1 MFTPIKSTK
10 VYEQVVQQIKHMIID
25 GTLKKG
31 DKLPTER
38 ELSEQLQVSRASIRE
53 AIKSLEVIGL
63 LEARQGAGN
72 YIKESFDE
80 ILFEPMSMIFMLESR
95 NPKEIIEI
103 REALELQA
111 VVLAAKNIDNDELD
125 TIKLLVDNIKN
136 CEDEDKNAIYDKRFH
151 YAIAKA
157 SKNVLIMSVLNVISS
172 LIDEVIVDSRKK
184 ILSKQS
190 NKEKLNDQHDLIY
203 KALKNRNTS
212 EAHEAMKG
220 HFKFIEDY
228 FYI

>member
-10 VYEQVVQQIKHMIID
+10 VYEHVVQQIKQMIID
-25 GTLKKG
+25 GILKKG

-72 YIKESFDE
+72 YIKESFDQV
-80 ILFEPMSMIFMLESR
+80 LFEPMSMIFMLESR
-95 NPKEIIEI
+95 NPNEIVEL
-103 REALELQA
+103 REAMELEA
-111 VVLAAKNIDNDELD
+111 AALAAKNIDNVELEE
-125 TIKLLVDNIKN
+125 IRLLVDKIKN
-136 CEDEDKNAIYDKRFH
+136 SEDEEITAAYDKNFH

-172 LIDEVIVDSRKK
+172 LIDEVIIGSRKK
-184 ILSKQS
+184 ILSVQA
-190 NKEKLNDQHDLIY
+190 NKEKLNNQHELIY
-203 KALKNRNTS
+203 YALKNGDAS
-212 EAHEAMKG
+212 EAYEAMKG
-220 HFKFIEDY
+220 HFKLIKDY
-228 FYI
+228 YYI

>member
-10 VYEQVVQQIKHMIID
+10 VYEQVVQQIKQMIID

-72 YIKESFDE
+72 YIKENFDQV
-80 ILFEPMSMIFMLESR
+80 LFEPISMIFMLESR
-95 NPKEIIEI
+95 NPNEIVEL
-103 REALELQA
+103 REGLELEA
-111 VVLAAKNIDNDELD
+111 AALAAKNIDKAELEE
-125 TIKLLVDNIKN
+125 IRLLVDKIKN
-136 CEDEDKNAIYDKRFH
+136 SEDEEITAAYDKSFH

-172 LIDEVIVDSRKK
+172 LIDEVIIDSRKK
-184 ILSKQS
+184 ILSVQD
-190 NKEKLNDQHDLIY
+190 NKEKLNNQHEMIY
-203 KALKNRNTS
+203 ISLKDGNES
-212 EAHEAMKG
+212 EAYEAMKG
-220 HFKFIEDY
+220 HFKLIKDY
-228 FYI
+228 YCI

>member
-10 VYEQVVQQIKHMIID
+10 VYEHVVQQIKQMIID

-63 LEARQGAGN
+63 LEAKQGAGN
-72 YIKESFDE
+72 YIKESFDQV
-80 ILFEPMSMIFMLESR
+80 LFEPMSMIFMLESR
-95 NPKEIIEI
+95 NPNEIVEL
-103 REALELQA
+103 REAMELEA
-111 VVLAAKNIDNDELD
+111 AALAAKNIDKSELEE
-125 TIKLLVDNIKN
+125 IRLLVDKIKN
-136 CEDEDKNAIYDKRFH
+136 CEDEEITAAYDKSFH

-172 LIDEVIVDSRKK
+172 LIDEVIIGSRKK
-184 ILSKQS
+184 ILSVQA
-190 NKEKLNDQHDLIY
+190 NKERLNNQHELIY
-203 KALKNRNTS
+203 SALKNKNAV
-212 EAHEAMKG
+212 EAYEAMKG
-220 HFKFIEDY
+220 HFELIKNY
-228 FYI
+228 YI

>member
-10 VYEQVVQQIKHMIID
+10 VYEQVVQQIKQMIID

-38 ELSEQLQVSRASIRE
+38 ELSEELQVSRASIRE

-72 YIKESFDE
+72 YIKDSFDQL
-80 ILFEPMSMIFMLESR
+80 LFEPMSMIFMLESR
-95 NPKEIIEI
+95 NPNEIVEI

-111 VVLAAKNIDNDELD
+111 VVLAAKNINKIELEE
-125 TIKLLVDNIKN
+125 IKLLVDDIKN
-136 CEDEDKNAIYDKRFH
+136 CEDEEANAVYDKKFH

-172 LIDEVIVDSRKK
+172 LIDEVIIGSRKK
-184 ILSKQS
+184 ILSVQA
-190 NKEKLNDQHDLIY
+190 NKERLNNQHELIY
-203 KALKNRNTS
+203 TALNNGNTN
-212 EAHEAMKG
+212 EAYAAMKG
-220 HFKFIEDY
+220 HFKLIKDY
-228 FYI
+228 YYL

>member
-1 MFTPIKSTK
+1 MFTPIKNTK
-10 VYEQVVQQIKHMIID
+10 VYEQVVEQIKHMIID

-72 YIKESFDE
+72 YIKENFDQ
-80 ILFEPMSMIFMLESR
+80 ILFEPMSMMFMLESR
-95 NPKEIIEI
+95 NPKEIVEI

-111 VVLAAKNIDNDELD
+111 VVLAAKNIDEAELEA
-125 TIKLLVDNIKN
+125 IRLLVDNIKN
-136 CEDEDKNAIYDKRFH
+136 CEDEEVNAAFDKEFH
-151 YAIAKA
+151 YTIAKA

-172 LIDEVIVDSRKK
+172 LIDQVIIGSRKK
-184 ILSKQS
+184 ILSEQA
-190 NKEKLNDQHDLIY
+190 NKAGLNNQHELIY
-203 KALKNRNTS
+203 TALKNGNGA
-212 EAHEAMKG
+212 EAYEAMKG

-228 FYI
+228 FYR

>member
-1 MFTPIKSTK
+1 MFTPIKNTK
-10 VYEQVVQQIKHMIID
+10 VYEQVVEQIKNMIID

-72 YIKESFDE
+72 YIKENFDQ
-80 ILFEPMSMIFMLESR
+80 ILFEPMSMMFMLESR
-95 NPKEIIEI
+95 NPKEIVEI

-111 VVLAAKNIDNDELD
+111 VVLAAKNIDEVELEA
-125 TIKLLVDNIKN
+125 IRLLVDNIKN
-136 CEDEDKNAIYDKRFH
+136 CEDEEVNAVFDKEFH
-151 YAIAKA
+151 YTIAKA

-172 LIDEVIVDSRKK
+172 LIDQVIIGSRKK
-184 ILSKQS
+184 ILSEQT
-190 NKEKLNDQHDLIY
+190 NKARLNNQHELIY
-203 KALKNRNTS
+203 TALKNGNS
-212 EAHEAMKG
+212 VEAYEAMKG
-220 HFKFIEDY
+220 HFKLIEDY
-228 FYI
+228 FYR